1 MRGLKTALMV
11 AAVLAVIL
19 AVGGFFLPARVSVAR
34 DIVIQAPPAGV
45 FPWIED
51 LHRYRRWQ
59 PWTELDPETRFE
71 FKGPAAGT
79 GAKMYW
85 FSGHPGVGTG
95 SVEITESVAP
105 RRVVLV
111 VDYGDT
117 GRAVQTLELAPVA
130 EGTRVSWRF
139 EMDVERDLVARYLG
153 LLFDRWLGAEYEKG
167 LTRLKALAEQPS

>member
-1 MRGLKTALMV
+1 MRGLKTALMA
-11 AAVLAVIL
+11 AAVLAVVL
-19 AVGGFFLPARVSVAR
+19 ALGGFFLPSRVAVVR
-34 DIVIQAPPAGV
+34 DTVIQAPPGKV
-45 FPWIED
+45 FSWIED

-85 FSGHPGVGTG
+85 ISEHPGVGTG
-95 SVEITESVAP
+95 SVEITEAVAP
-105 RRVVLV
+105 RRVVLA

-130 EGTRVSWRF
+130 EGTRVRWRF

-167 LTRLKALAEQPS
+167 LARLKALVEGES